1 LESPELQ
8 IPTRTRKNNRGR
20 RLAVVGCLWFCGGC
34 GIHRQAAAEAV
45 VREYVRLVVA
55 LGEHDPDWL
64 DYYDGPPEWV
74 ADVRRHP
81 PSLRQIKDAAGVL
94 IVRLQS
100 KDQPLPVP
108 RAEFL
113 TKQLVA
119 LQVRADL
126 LAGIRR
132 SFDQEA
138 EAFFGVKVP
147 PLQDGERFAAIRAEL
162 GRLLPGSTPLARRYA
177 AFDQKFSIPPER
189 LQAVID
195 RAING
200 CRTRTLRRM
209 SLPAGEQVRVEYVSD
224 KPWSAYSFYQGGFH
238 SLIQINTDFPLT
250 IDRALQ
256 LACHEAYP
264 GHHAY
269 NAIEEAVLVR
279 DRGMAEFTVQPAFSP
294 QSFVSEAMATVAA
307 EVAFPW
313 TERLAFERDQLFPL
327 AGLDGSQAEHY
338 LRIERLVD
346 ELQLAQVPIARLYLD
361 GDLDFVRAARAL
373 EEQALMV
380 HSEATL
386 KYLNE
391 YRTYMLCYTLGR
403 HWLEMDLSVPPRRE
417 DHDQDLW
424 QRYREWI
431 ARQPSSPGIPDPLPY
446 SGAGR

>member
-1 LESPELQ
+1 M
-8 IPTRTRKNNRGR
+8 GF
-20 RLAVVGCLWFCGGC
+20 LWLCGGC
-34 GIHRQAAAEAV
+34 GIHRQAAGEAV
-45 VREYVRLVVA
+45 VREYVRLAVA

-81 PSLRQIKDAAGVL
+81 PSLRQIKDAAGAL
-94 IVRLQS
+94 IVRLRS
-100 KDQPLPVP
+100 KDQPLPAA
-108 RAEFL
+108 RTEFL
-113 TKQLVA
+113 AKQLVA
-119 LQVRADL
+119 LQVRVDL

-138 EAFFGVKVP
+138 AAFFGVKVP
-147 PLQDGERFAAIRAEL
+147 PLQDGERFASIRAEL
-162 GRLLPGSTPLARRYA
+162 GRLLPGAGPLARRYA

-189 LQAVID
+189 LQGVID
-195 RAING
+195 RAIDG

-209 SLPAGEQVRVEYVSD
+209 SLPAGEQVKVEYVLD
-224 KPWSAYSFYQGGFH
+224 KPWSAYSYYQGRFR

-250 IDRALQ
+250 VDRALQ

-269 NAIEEAVLVR
+269 NAIVEAQLVR

-327 AGLDGSQAEHY
+327 AGLDGGQAERY
-338 LRIERLVD
+338 LHIERLVD

-361 GDLDFVRAARAL
+361 GDLDFVRAALAL

-380 HSEATL
+380 HSEVTL

-403 HWLEMDLSVPPRRE
+403 HWLETSLGGPAHPQNP
-417 DHDQDLW
+417 DQDLW

-431 ARQPSSPGIPDPLPY
+431 AWQPSSGIPNPLSHP
-446 SGAGR
+446 GAGR